1 MQQKTINKIFEI
13 LATKNPSPT
22 TELVYTNGYTLLVAV
37 VLSAQTTDVNVNKA
51 TKALFQQIHTPEEMV
66 RLGEEKLKEY
76 IKSIGLFNAKSKNII
91 LLSKKLIELH
101 HSQVPNNL
109 EDLTSL
115 PGVGSKTAR
124 VILNT
129 LFKQPYIA
137 VDTHVFRVS
146 KRIGLATSNVVTGVE
161 TELEKTIPTKW
172 ILDAHH
178 WLILHGRYTCKAKK
192 PACKI
197 CTISEYCQFY
207 KQDSH
212 L

>member
-13 LATKNPSPT
+13 LAKNNPSPT
-22 TELVYTNGYTLLVAV
+22 TELEYINGYTLLVAV

-51 TKALFQQIHTPEEMV
+51 TKALFKKIQTPEEMV
-66 RLGEEKLKEY
+66 KLGEEKLKEY
-76 IKSIGLFNAKSKNII
+76 IRSIGLFNTKATNII
-91 LLSKKLIELH
+91 LLSKKLIELY
-101 HSQVPNNL
+101 HSQVPNNFT
-109 EDLTSL
+109 DLTSL

-146 KRIGLATSNVVTGVE
+146 RRIGLAISNTVREVE
-161 TELEKTIPTKW
+161 AELEKTIPTKW

-178 WLILHGRYTCKAKK
+178 WLILHGRYICKAKK
-192 PACKI
+192 TACET
-197 CTISEYCQFY
+197 CPISEYCEFY
-207 KQDSH
+207 KQNK
-212 L
+212 

>member
-13 LATKNPSPT
+13 LAAKNPSPT
-22 TELVYTNGYTLLVAV
+22 TELEYINGYTLLVAV

-51 TKALFQQIHTPEEMV
+51 TKSLFQEIHTPEDMIT
-66 RLGEEKLKEY
+66 LGEEKLKEY
-76 IKSIGLFNAKSKNII
+76 IKSIGLFNAKAKNII
-91 LLSKKLIELH
+91 LLSKKLIELY
-101 HSQVPNNL
+101 HSQVPNNF

-146 KRIGLATSNVVTGVE
+146 RRIGLATSTTVTGVE
-161 TELEKTIPTKW
+161 TELEKTIPKKW

-178 WLILHGRYTCKAKK
+178 WIILHGRYICKAKK
-192 PACKI
+192 PTCET
-197 CTISEYCQFY
+197 CPISEYCKFY
-207 KQDSH
+207 KH
-212 L
+212 NN